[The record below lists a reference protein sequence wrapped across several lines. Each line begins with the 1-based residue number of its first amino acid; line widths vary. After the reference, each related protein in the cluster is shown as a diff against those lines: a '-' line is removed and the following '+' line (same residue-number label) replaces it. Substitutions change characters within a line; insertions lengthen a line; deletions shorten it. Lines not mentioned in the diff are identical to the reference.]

1 MPERVLVVEDE
12 PLIAFDVAD
21 HLREAG
27 FEVVGPA
34 ASVSAALK
42 LLESQGCDL
51 AVLDVNL
58 GRETAAPIA
67 DVLATKSLPFVA
79 LSGYSNDQLP
89 EIFQKRS
96 DADEASR
103 FEKARACAARLAR
116 SLGPCGSVRPAGSPD
131 PFAAGADR
139 TSRG

>member
-1 MPERVLVVEDE
+1 MPARVLVVEDE

-42 LLESQGCDL
+42 LIESQGCDL

-67 DVLATKSLPFVA
+67 AFLSAKSLPFIA
-79 LSGYSNDQLP
+79 LSGYSSDQLP
-89 EIFQKRS
+89 EIFRGAPMLTKPVDAKKLVHVLRS
-96 DADEASR
+96 CLEGRSRLSSAS
-103 FEKARACAARLAR
+103 
-116 SLGPCGSVRPAGSPD
+116 
-131 PFAAGADR
+131 
-139 TSRG
+139 

>member
-1 MPERVLVVEDE
+1 MAERVLVVEDE

-27 FEVVGPA
+27 FEVVGPV

-42 LLESQGCDL
+42 LLNSQGCDL

-67 DVLATKSLPFVA
+67 DVLCAKSLPFIA
-79 LSGYSNDQLP
+79 LSGYSSEQLP
-89 EIFQKRS
+89 EIFQRAPLLTKPV
-96 DADEASR
+96 EL
-103 FEKARACAARLAR
+103 EKAGACAARL
-116 SLGPCGSVRPAGSPD
+116 P
-131 PFAAGADR
+131 
-139 TSRG
+139 

>member
-21 HLREAG
+21 HLRQAG

-34 ASVSAALK
+34 TSVSAALK

-67 DVLATKSLPFVA
+67 DVLHSKSLPFVA
-79 LSGYSNDQLP
+79 LSGYSSEQLP
-89 EIFQKRS
+89 EIFQRAPMLTKPVDPKKLVHLLRGCLQ
-96 DADEASR
+96 
-103 FEKARACAARLAR
+103 AR
-116 SLGPCGSVRPAGSPD
+116 
-131 PFAAGADR
+131 
-139 TSRG
+139 

>member
-21 HLREAG
+21 HLRQAG

-34 ASVSAALK
+34 TSVSAALK
-42 LLESQGCDL
+42 LLDSQGCDL

-67 DVLATKSLPFVA
+67 DVLYSKSLPFVA
-79 LSGYSNDQLP
+79 LSGYSSEQLP
-89 EIFQKRS
+89 EIFQRAPMLTKPVDSKKLVHLLRGCL
-96 DADEASR
+96 EAR
-103 FEKARACAARLAR
+103 
-116 SLGPCGSVRPAGSPD
+116 
-131 PFAAGADR
+131 
-139 TSRG
+139 

>member
-1 MPERVLVVEDE
+1 MTERVLVVEDE

-34 ASVSAALK
+34 ASVPAALK
-42 LLESQGCDL
+42 LLEAHGCDL

-67 DVLATKSLPFVA
+67 DALVKRSVPFIA
-79 LSGYSNDQLP
+79 LSGYSSDQFPKGFENAPMLTKP
-89 EIFQKRS
+89 VDPKRLV
-96 DADEASR
+96 AELR
-103 FEKARACAARLAR
+103 RLIGR
-116 SLGPCGSVRPAGSPD
+116 
-131 PFAAGADR
+131 
-139 TSRG
+139 